1 MENNLLLKYMDERY
15 QKASLISSEQRQGP
29 VITISRQCGCNAN
42 QIAEMLTE
50 KINKK
55 YASTSQPGEWKH
67 VSKEILAVA
76 SKELKIHPEKVKL
89 LLDSREQNFVQE
101 IVSSF
106 TETYYA
112 HGTKF
117 KKVIEEVIRN
127 LAVKGNVVIVGRA
140 SGIIAGDIPKSLHI
154 HLEAPISWRTVMLSK
169 RKEMTINDTRKYIE
183 QVDKQRALFR
193 DYFRGKSSDRLE
205 YDISFNAQTLNP
217 DQISDLI
224 INAAE
229 IRHLFPKT

>member
-1 MENNLLLKYMDERY
+1 MDTNLLLKYMDERY
-15 QKASLISSEQRQGP
+15 QKASLKSNELSQGP

-42 QIAEMLTE
+42 VIAELLIE
-50 KINKK
+50 KINRKF
-55 YASTSQPGEWKH
+55 ASASQHEAWKH

-76 SKELKIHPEKVKL
+76 SKELKIHPEKVQI
-89 LLDSREQNFVQE
+89 LLDSGEQNFVQE

-169 RKEMTINDTRKYIE
+169 RKEMSLHDTRKYIE
-183 QVDKQRALFR
+183 LVDKQRAMFR
-193 DYFRGKSSDRLE
+193 DYYRGKSSDKLD